1 MNIEALGITAEEL
14 REQIVE
20 RAATKLTA
28 EVLDGYMDDVVSPIQ
43 RAVTEHQ
50 QAAIDKAVAEIVTPY
65 FQQEVEKLVFEETNR
80 WGEKVGKKMTF
91 REMVI
96 QRAEAYITEPV
107 SHDGKTKA
115 EDSYNWRPNTTRI
128 AYTIDKH
135 LQYHISTVMKDALT
149 AANAKIA
156 EGIEGAVRI
165 QLKQLVEGLKVSAS
179 VK

>member
-20 RAATKLTA
+20 RAATKLAA

-50 QAAIDKAVAEIVTPY
+50 QAAVDKAISEIVTPY
-65 FQQEVEKLVFEETNR
+65 FQQEVEKLVFQETNR
-80 WGEKVGKKMTF
+80 WGEKTGKPMTF
-91 REMVI
+91 REMVLS
-96 QRAEAYITEPV
+96 RAEAYITEPV
-107 SHDGKTKA
+107 SYDGKTKA
-115 EDSYNWRPNTTRI
+115 QDSYNWKPNTTRI
-128 AYTIDKH
+128 AYVIDQH
-135 LQYHISTVMKDALT
+135 LQYHISTVMKDALN
-149 AANAKIA
+149 AANNQIA
-156 EGIEGAVRI
+156 EGIAGAVKI